1 MSFSTSAHGNKD
13 FANCLFDGISTRL
26 PVLLLFWTLILLL
39 LPPILTN
46 SLHPTSVKAET
57 QGGGLEG
64 TWINEV
70 KIVACPPAPPTVFA
84 TFPSMITY
92 MHGGTVIED
101 GSPSF
106 PSAVSRSSSHGIWT
120 PTRGHSFHV
129 FFRFHSFDNLGR
141 LVSITEVT
149 TDPSFV
155 SGDLVGNG
163 INKIT
168 NLNPADGSVI
178 SVTEGCNEA
187 TSRRLSFE
195 D

>member
-1 MSFSTSAHGNKD
+1 MSIPISAQGNKD
-13 FANCLFDGISTRL
+13 FICRLFDGITLRL

-39 LPPILTN
+39 FPPVLTN
-46 SLHPTSVKAET
+46 SLHPTSVKADSE
-57 QGGGLEG
+57 GAGLEG

-70 KIVACPPAPPTVFA
+70 RIVACPPAPPAVFA

-92 MHGGTVIED
+92 MRGGTLIED
-101 GSPSF
+101 GSPSY
-106 PSAVSRSSSHGIWT
+106 PSAASRSSGHGIWT

-149 TDPSFV
+149 SDPSFV
-155 SGDLVGNG
+155 NSELVGNG
-163 INKIT
+163 TNKIT
-168 NLNPADGSVI
+168 NLNPVDGTVI
-178 SVTEGCNEA
+178 NVTEGCNEA
-187 TSRRLSFE
+187 TSRRFSFE

>member
-1 MSFSTSAHGNKD
+1 MSISISARGKKD
-13 FANCLFDGISTRL
+13 FGFRLFDGIAARL
-26 PVLLLFWTLILLL
+26 PLFLLFWTLILLL

-46 SLHPTSVKAET
+46 SLHPASVKAET

-64 TWINEV
+64 TWLNEV
-70 KIVACPPAPPTVFA
+70 KIVACPPSPPAVFA

-92 MHGGTVIED
+92 LRGGTVIED
-101 GSPSF
+101 GSPSY
-106 PSAVSRSSSHGIWT
+106 PSAVSRSSGHGIWT

-129 FFRFHSFDNLGR
+129 FFRFHSFDNRGR

-149 TDPSFV
+149 SDPSFV

-163 INKIT
+163 TNKIT
-168 NLNPADGSVI
+168 NFNPDDGTVI
-178 SVTEGCNEA
+178 NTTEGCNEA

-195 D
+195 E